1 MLLNN
6 CLCGPVSY
14 SPMGLVNAS
23 PTDYQSWVI
32 GGGPVIQVACLKTG
46 VLGVWS
52 VVQTVYSSR
61 TSWELGS
68 SLQVY
73 GAVPG
78 VGFMAAVCLSLSH
91 LFWYGHFLCC
101 LMCRSHSPGFWIS
114 LRGFYFRVLC
124 MFSESVREQKFR
136 SPLCHHL
143 GQKPLRILFLKRI
156 LVKEQE
162 QNTVGEM

>member
-91 LFWYGHFLCC
+91 LF
-101 LMCRSHSPGFWIS
+101 
-114 LRGFYFRVLC
+114 
-124 MFSESVREQKFR
+124 
-136 SPLCHHL
+136 
-143 GQKPLRILFLKRI
+143 
-156 LVKEQE
+156 
-162 QNTVGEM
+162 